1 KNKENMMKKSIVSD
15 IIKKNLKVHI
25 IISTFVKI
33 SILVIFVSSI
43 YRFNLL
49 VAFAALAM
57 LIASFLPSIIAR
69 RYKVFLP
76 PEFEIMFS
84 VFLYASFMLGEM
96 RDYYLRYWWWDQMLH
111 GFSALMLGLA
121 GFLII
126 YSFYQANKIKSSP
139 IIAALFSFTFAL
151 SLGALWEIIEFTID
165 YFLHTNMQKSGLV
178 DTMTDLMTDAVG
190 ALIASGLGYAY
201 LRSGR
206 VWIVDHLIDRFVN
219 KNWERFRLKNKTKE

>member
-1 KNKENMMKKSIVSD
+1 MRKDENNVSD
-15 IIKKNLKVHI
+15 IIRKNLKAHI

-33 SILVIFVSSI
+33 SILVILVSSI

-49 VAFAALAM
+49 VAFSALAM
-57 LIASFLPSIIAR
+57 LVASLLPSIIAR

-111 GFSALMLGLA
+111 GFSAFMLGLA

-126 YSFYQANKIKSSP
+126 YSFYQAQKIKSSP
-139 IIAALFSFTFAL
+139 IIAALFSFSFAL
-151 SLGALWEIIEFTID
+151 CLGALWEIIEFTID

-178 DTMTDLMTDAVG
+178 DTMTDLMLDAFG
-190 ALIASGLGYAY
+190 ALLASALGFAY
-201 LRSGR
+201 LKSGKA
-206 VWIVDHLIDRFVN
+206 WIVDKLIDKFVMLN
-219 KNWERFRLKNKTKE
+219 ARKKKIK